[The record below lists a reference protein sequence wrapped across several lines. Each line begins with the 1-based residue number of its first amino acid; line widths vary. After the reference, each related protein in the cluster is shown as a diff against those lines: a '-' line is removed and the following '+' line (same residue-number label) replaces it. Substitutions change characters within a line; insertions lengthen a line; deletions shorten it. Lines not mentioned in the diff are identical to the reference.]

1 MLYEFR
7 CQECKREDTMLMP
20 VADMEAGIAPE
31 CCGGKMRK
39 ILSLPRIN
47 PDVDYVTS
55 DITGDPVHI
64 TSRRQQRQ
72 LCEKY
77 GVTPKLAKP
86 WT

>member
-1 MLYEFR
+1 MIYTAR
-7 CQECKREDTMLMP
+7 CRDCCREEDFHSS
-20 VADMEAGIAPE
+20 VADRDNTPE
-31 CCGGKMRK
+31 CCNQPMRR
-39 ILSLPRIN
+39 ILTAPNIN

-72 LCEKY
+72 LCEKH
-77 GVTPKLAKP
+77 GVTPKLSKP